1 MAHTLQERYSAL
13 VDAKLRFTMVKKDG
27 VIWNTSYEGDPK
39 AGAVKIPV
47 RDTEVEVKAYDKANG
62 IAGTTSATSYTTMDI
77 DKDYAVNEIVD
88 GYDAAAVPD
97 GLVAERLDSA
107 GYSFALQSEKDGTA
121 CLEAAATSFSDTT
134 ALTKDTVYD
143 AIVDMRTEL
152 SKKGVPNDGRR
163 WLLASPDAY
172 ALILKSPEFTSASEL
187 GDAVK
192 QTGAMGKIGGFL
204 VFEDPTLS
212 ATTEL
217 IAGHPNW
224 CHHVNEWKVPV
235 HLQDLSGSGK
245 YIGASGVQGRNVYG
259 YKVSKGA
266 ALLIKKK
273 A

>member
-27 VIWNTSYEGDPK
+27 VIWNTSHEGDPK
-39 AGAVKIPV
+39 AGMVKIPV

-62 IAGTTSATSYTTMDI
+62 IDGTTSATSYIDMPI

-97 GLVAERLDSA
+97 GMVAERLDSA

-143 AIVDMRTEL
+143 TIVAMRTEL
-152 SKKGVPNDGRR
+152 TKKGVPKDGRR

-172 ALILKSPEFTSASEL
+172 ALVLRSPEFTRASEL
-187 GDAVK
+187 GDKVI
-192 QTGAMGKIGGFL
+192 QTGAVGAISDFL

-212 ATTEL
+212 DTTEL

-224 CHHVNEWKVPV
+224 CHHVNEWKVAV
-235 HLQDLSGSGK
+235 HLQDLNGSGK

-259 YKVSKGA
+259 YKVSKA
-266 ALLIKKK
+266 SALLIKKK